1 MYKNDEDLSINRC
14 AVVKVIDSG
23 SNGNNVFKI
32 NISFYVTPKIQCKV
46 EEYEMKT
53 DKLKKYISRSL
64 KKYVYSNKGLLNHNS
79 IIDINF
85 TSANL
90 KEGDNKSFQLSWFL
104 KPNMKCSY
112 NRFKDKIS
120 STIKPTIKLIRL
132 AATTNAINPNKNN
145 IKDRLVIKPVH
156 SCFRFN

>member
-23 SNGNNVFKI
+23 SNDNNVFKI

-90 KEGDNKSFQLSWFL
+90 KKGYNKSVQVSLFV
-104 KPNMKCSY
+104 KPNMKFSY
-112 NRFKDKIS
+112 KRFKDKIR
-120 STIKPTIKLIRL
+120 STIKPTIKLITDEFRL
-132 AATTNAINPNKNN
+132 EDFTCNKVKKKKN
-145 IKDRLVIKPVH
+145 KELQR
-156 SCFRFN
+156 S